1 MSTRVAV
8 LGDLGGLWQ
17 GSQAP
22 HAQRQAMVLAS
33 PWRPL
38 VDMACDVTL
47 VVAAVVAVVAWG
59 PWLVPLAVLLIGNRQ
74 RALGNIL
81 HDAGHRNLS
90 RRRGV
95 NDGIATLFLAPLL
108 FADIRRY
115 RELHARHHR
124 HLGDDEKDP
133 DYLFAAIEWPRHWW
147 QSFISQLAH
156 PAAWR
161 SSVVGHL
168 GDPTLGWHARG
179 WILVWWLVALVLAA
193 GAVGAEATLIGG
205 LLWML
210 ARATTFHAIT
220 TFREMCDHHGREPGG
235 VFSFTRDMVTKGMW
249 RWLIHPRNNGYH
261 LTHHLWPAVPYYR
274 LPQAHRALLSD
285 PLVCGRMSGCTGY
298 FVGTGAVVRAWER
311 GADLAEAG
319 RRAQGVA
326 LGQPVGVQR

>member
-8 LGDLGGLWQ
+8 LGDLTGLWP
-17 GSQAP
+17 GLQAP
-22 HAQRQAMVLAS
+22 HAQRQAMVSAS
-33 PWRPL
+33 IWRP
-38 VDMACDVTL
+38 VADMACDVVL
-47 VVAAVVAVVAWG
+47 VVAAILVVITWG
-59 PWLVPLAVLLIGNRQ
+59 PWLVPVAVLLIGNRQ

-115 RELHARHHR
+115 RDLHARHHR
-124 HLGDDEKDP
+124 HLGDDARDP
-133 DYLFAAIEWPRHWW
+133 DYLFAPIEWPLHWW

-161 SSVVGHL
+161 SSLVGHL
-168 GDPTLGWHARG
+168 GDPALSWHARG
-179 WILVWWLVALVLAA
+179 WILLWWSVALVLAA
-193 GAVGAEATLIGG
+193 GAVGVEVTLIGA

-210 ARATTFHAIT
+210 ARASSLHAIT

-235 VFSFTRDMVTKGMW
+235 VFSFTRDMVTKGPW

-274 LPQAHRALLSD
+274 LPQAHQALMSD
-285 PLVCGRMSGCTGY
+285 PVAGRRMSNCTGY
-298 FVGTGAVVRAWER
+298 FTGEDAVVRAWER
-311 GADLAEAG
+311 GTGRAEADE
-319 RRAQGVA
+319 RARAVA
-326 LGQPVGVQR
+326 ISLPVGAQR